1 MSGECRTPCR
11 LRNPPYT
18 DAYRG
23 PWDGTRTIPTAS
35 NSGVDVETTATI
47 PGRDKIIEL
56 GICLFEYD
64 RQSGRIYKVF
74 GSWEWLEDLG
84 FRSRVIAT
92 TRISIV
98 DS

>member
-1 MSGECRTPCR
+1 
-11 LRNPPYT
+11 
-18 DAYRG
+18 
-23 PWDGTRTIPTAS
+23 
-35 NSGVDVETTATI
+35 VDVETTATI
-47 PGRDKIIEL
+47 PGRHKIIEL